1 MTPAPES
8 VVLAVDCSTTASKA
22 IAVDADGRTVAA
34 ARRDLTVE
42 SPRGGWH
49 EQDPERWWTA
59 TRDALA
65 EAVAALPEG
74 ARVRGLCLTHQ
85 RESFACFDGQDRAL
99 RPALLWVDG
108 RAGDQIARLGSERV
122 QELSGKPP
130 DVTPALYKLAWLRE
144 NEPNVLREARHVG
157 DVAAYLHR
165 RLTGRWASST
175 VSADALGLFDLRH
188 RRWAPELLEMAG
200 VREEQL
206 PDLVAPGSEVGT
218 LTDDAARELGLPAG
232 TPVVAGLGDGQA
244 AGLGA
249 GATEPGVA
257 YLNLGTAMVLGV
269 QALTYV
275 WDPGIR
281 TLAGVAAGTFTPET
295 LLSAGTYLTTW
306 FRTQFGDP
314 AKEGKPDPEL
324 DAAAERAGPGADGLL
339 TLPYW
344 NAAQA
349 PYWDPQARG
358 ATVGWH
364 GGHTRGHAYRSLME
378 ACAYEARLHLDA
390 MERAT
395 GDRVTVIR
403 AMGGG
408 VRSPLWRQIV
418 ADVTGR
424 PLEVCTDDEISARGA
439 AVLGFA
445 ATDDAAVLHDTAQR
459 MTPPTRT
466 VEPDA
471 AAHERYGP
479 LYEVYRTLYPALRDV
494 FPALRKAV
502 GH

>member
-1 MTPAPES
+1 VTDQPEA

-22 IAVDADGRTVAA
+22 VAVDPDGRTVAT
-34 ARRDLTVE
+34 ARRDLPVD
-42 SPRGGWH
+42 SPHPGWH

-74 ARVRGLCLTHQ
+74 TAVRALCLTHQ
-85 RESFACFDGQDRAL
+85 RESFACLDADGRAL
-99 RPALLWVDG
+99 RPAILWVDG
-108 RAGDQIARLGSERV
+108 RAHEQIAALGSERV

-130 DVTPALYKLAWLRE
+130 DVTPALYKLAWLAAH
-144 NEPNVLREARHVG
+144 EPDVLTEARQVG
-157 DVAAYLHR
+157 DVAAHLHR
-165 RLTGRWASST
+165 RLTGRWATST

-188 RRWAPELLEMAG
+188 RTWAPELLDLAG

-206 PDLVAPGSEVGT
+206 PELLDPGARVGT
-218 LTDDAARELGLPAG
+218 LTADAAAALGLPAD

-249 GATEPGVA
+249 AATEPGVA

-269 QALTYV
+269 QATEYV
-275 WDPGIR
+275 WDPAIR

-306 FRTQFGDP
+306 FRTEFGDP
-314 AKEGKPDPEL
+314 AREGKPDPEL
-324 DAAAERAGPGADGLL
+324 DAAAEAAGPGADGLL

-364 GGHTRGHAYRSLME
+364 GGHTRGHAYRSLLE
-378 ACAYEARLHLDA
+378 ACGYEARLHLDS

-395 GDRVTVIR
+395 GDRVTVVR

-408 VRSPLWRQIV
+408 VRSPLWRQVV
-418 ADVTGR
+418 ADITGR
-424 PLEVCTDDEISARGA
+424 PLEVCVDDEISARGA

-445 ATDDAAVLHDTAQR
+445 GTDDAAVLHDTAQR

-466 VEPDA
+466 VDPDRDA
-471 AAHERYGP
+471 QERYGP
-479 LYEVYRTLYPALRDV
+479 LYDVYRTLYPALREV
-494 FPALRKAV
+494 FPKLRKAV
-502 GH
+502 RH